1 MEACFETLLNSDLSS
16 VLSECKPELQEL
28 MQRIDIMMSHERSEW
43 QGQVR
48 DLQLRLK
55 CEQEEMTA
63 SRVLLQ
69 RKDLEIGVLRK
80 QVEEFQTGRQD
91 LATKYENQLGN
102 VSEELDKLK
111 RSYQK
116 LERRRMRRPPSD
128 EAKSKK
134 DDATEVGMLRDNLEV
149 CRQRLVV
156 YQKQFAEME
165 VQKKNLSDEL
175 MHLKVQHTSEA
186 KHAACCSDVQRMR
199 AQLEKVDHELH
210 TQEVELGRVRALE
223 DNRVAQERKELRDKE
238 EQIARLQNDVSR
250 LKHALHDKEQALRSL
265 EECMTS
271 RDIAGVEKLCK
282 DLARTSEELDCARA
296 SESYLNDE
304 VMRVKERLQETSVQH
319 AKLQR
324 EHKVLQEAFDSSV
337 ADVKKLQD
345 ELSRAE
351 EQHGG
356 AVDNRKHAGASSA
369 VSLAPLGESRVIG
382 RDRPQLR
389 PEIAPTTQPGPN
401 QQSSATADSEPTSY
415 DGDIQRLFTQLRM
428 SGSRQPPVGDSAQ
441 TERTPEGCN
450 SFSPSSPSAIACRFR
465 EQENLR
471 SKELLHKLD
480 ADILSLDDSNMAVV
494 AKCGQSS

>member
-28 MQRIDIMMSHERSEW
+28 MQRIDDMMRHERSEW

-48 DLQLRLK
+48 ELQLRLK
-55 CEQEEMTA
+55 GEQEEMTA

-80 QVEEFQTGRQD
+80 QVEDFQTGRQD

-116 LERRRMRRPPSD
+116 LERRRMRRQPSE

-156 YQKQFAEME
+156 YQKQFAELE
-165 VQKKNLSDEL
+165 VQKKSLSDEL
-175 MHLKVQHTSEA
+175 IHLKAQNTSET
-186 KHAACCSDVQRMR
+186 KHTTCCNDVQRMR
-199 AQLEKVDHELH
+199 AQLEKVHHELH
-210 TQEVELGRVRALE
+210 TQEVELGRFRTLE
-223 DNRVAQERKELRDKE
+223 DNRVAQERRELRDKE
-238 EQIARLQNDVSR
+238 EQIARLHNDVSR
-250 LKHALHDKEQALRSL
+250 LKHALHDKEQSLRSL

-282 DLARTSEELDCARA
+282 DLARMSEELDCARA

-304 VMRVKERLQETSVQH
+304 VIRVKERLQETNIQH
-319 AKLQR
+319 TKLQQ
-324 EHKVLQEAFDSSV
+324 EHKVLQEAFDRSV
-337 ADVKKLQD
+337 ADVKK
-345 ELSRAE
+345 
-351 EQHGG
+351 
-356 AVDNRKHAGASSA
+356 AGASPA
-369 VSLAPLGESRVIG
+369 VLPTPLGESLVIG
-382 RDRPQLR
+382 RDRPQLK
-389 PEIAPTTQPGPN
+389 PQTTPTTHPGSN
-401 QQSSATADSEPTSY
+401 HLAISDQSSANADSEATSY

-428 SGSRQPPVGDSAQ
+428 SGSRQPPLGDSALS
-441 TERTPEGCN
+441 EHTPEGCN
-450 SFSPSSPSAIACRFR
+450 SSSPSSPSAIAGRFR

-471 SKELLHKLD
+471 SKELLQKLD
-480 ADILSLDDSNMAVV
+480 ADILLMDDCNMAVV